1 MDKER
6 VLAKLA
12 EMEGYVT
19 ELGDIMPKNLGEYKG
34 EKRRACERLL
44 QIAIEA
50 ILDVCNVLV
59 AELKLGLPSSEEDVL
74 ERLKSK
80 DVISDGMFRKL
91 RDMRAFRNVLVHR
104 YGDIEDK
111 KVFSHLKNNL
121 KDFTKFKGEIIEFL
135 GAKE

>member
-19 ELGDIMPKNLGEYKG
+19 ELDGIRPVVFNEYKG

-74 ERLKSK
+74 ERLENKN
-80 DVISDGMFRKL
+80 VISTELLRKL
-91 RDMRAFRNVLVHR
+91 RSMKAFRNILVHR
-104 YGDIEDK
+104 YGDVEDR
-111 KVFSHLKNNL
+111 KVFSHLK
-121 KDFTKFKGEIIEFL
+121 KT
-135 GAKE
+135 